1 MELPQSRRARRPL
14 FVNMV
19 EAREEATKETHKE
32 SKELMLKLF
41 RDHAEVDPPTD
52 GCAASTALVKRQ

>member
-1 MELPQSRRARRPL
+1 M

-52 GCAASTALVKRQ
+52 GCAASPALVKRQ